1 MWKSWLSVLYK
12 VTKQYFHMVPF
23 IVRKW
28 ELNFCVTWSSL
39 VVHKG
44 YRLIFKLSPLWRIL
58 ENEFLNFDEKEWN

>member
-1 MWKSWLSVLYK
+1 
-12 VTKQYFHMVPF
+12 MVPF